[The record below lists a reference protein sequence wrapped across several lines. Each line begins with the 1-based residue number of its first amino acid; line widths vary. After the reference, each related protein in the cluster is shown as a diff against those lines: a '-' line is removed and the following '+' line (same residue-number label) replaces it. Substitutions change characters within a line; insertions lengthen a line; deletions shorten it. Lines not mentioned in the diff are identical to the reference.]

1 MSQEL
6 YTGMEKAPQRAM
18 LKALGLTDSEL
29 NKPLVAIISSTSNI
43 VPGHMHLDGIAK
55 AVKSG
60 VRAGGCTPVILPS
73 ISVCDGI
80 AAGGAGLKYSLP
92 SRELIADSVETML
105 FSHGFDGAVFIANS
119 DNAIAGMLMGAARVN
134 IPSVFVTGGPMESG
148 ISKGKKIGLA
158 TLYESVGKV
167 KCGSMS
173 LEDLTN
179 AETIACPAAGSSNGM
194 YAANPLACALEA
206 LGLALADNG
215 TAPALGSSRT
225 VIAKH
230 SGLRVCDLVR
240 NAETPK
246 MILSKRAFTNAL
258 RLDAALGGS
267 ANTILHLMA
276 VAAECNIKLDLDFVQ
291 SISSSTPE
299 LVSLQPYGE
308 ADMADFHR
316 AGGVQAV
323 LHELAKSGLI
333 DGAARSV
340 SGESLS
346 CAYENAHV
354 KDQNVI
360 RKIDNPLSN
369 AGGMVVLKGNLA
381 ENGALCKR
389 AYAYG
394 GTINGKAKCFDREED
409 AVEAIYSGRVKKGD
423 VVVIRYE
430 GPKGGPGMRELL
442 TSAAAVI
449 GMGLE
454 KDVAIVT
461 DGRVSGA
468 TRGIVVGNVTPEAA
482 DGGKLALVKD
492 GDIIKIDIAGG
503 KISLEVPAKE
513 LQSRQ
518 KKLRPKDPTATGWLL
533 RYQNAVTTAAEGA
546 VLKKKF

>member
-18 LKALGLTDSEL
+18 LKALGLTDNEL
-29 NKPLVAIISSTSNI
+29 NRPLVAIISSSSNI

-80 AAGGAGLKYSLP
+80 AAGGSGLKYSLP
-92 SRELIADSVETML
+92 SRELIADSVESML
-105 FSHGFDGAVFIANS
+105 FAHGFDGAVFIANS

-148 ISKGKKIGLA
+148 IAKGKKIGLA
-158 TLYESVGKV
+158 TLYEGVGKV

-179 AETIACPAAGSSNGM
+179 AESLACPSAGSSNGM
-194 YAANPLACALEA
+194 YSANPLACALEA
-206 LGLALADNG
+206 LGLALAGNG
-215 TAPALGSSRT
+215 TMPALGSSRT
-225 VIAKH
+225 VIAKQ
-230 SGLRVCDLVR
+230 SGLSVCELVR

-246 MILSKRAFTNAL
+246 MMLTKRAFTNAL
-258 RLDAALGGS
+258 RLDSALGGS
-267 ANTILHLMA
+267 SNVILHIMA
-276 VAAECNIKLDLDFVQ
+276 VAAECGVKIDLDYVQ
-291 SISSSTPE
+291 SISSTTPA
-299 LVSLQPYGE
+299 LAALQPYGD
-308 ADMADFHR
+308 ADMADLHR

-323 LHELAKSGLI
+323 LHELAKNGLI
-333 DGAARSV
+333 DGAARTV
-340 SGESLS
+340 SGETLS
-346 CAYENAHV
+346 CTYENAHV
-354 KDQNVI
+354 KDEAVI
-360 RKIDNPLSN
+360 RKIDRPINS
-369 AGGMVVLKGNLA
+369 AGGMAVVKGNLA
-381 ENGALCKR
+381 ENGAIVKR
-389 AYAYG
+389 MYSSG

-409 AVEAIYSGRVKKGD
+409 AVEAIYSGRVKRGD

-430 GPKGGPGMRELL
+430 GPKGGPGMREMV
-442 TSAAAVI
+442 TSAAAVV

-454 KDVAIVT
+454 NDVAIVT
-461 DGRVSGA
+461 DGRVSSV

-482 DGGKLALVKD
+482 DGGKIALVKD

-503 KISLEVPAKE
+503 KIALEVPAKE

-533 RYQNAVTTAAEGA
+533 RYQNAVTTAAEGC

>member
-29 NKPLVAIISSTSNI
+29 NKPLVAIISSASNI

-105 FSHGFDGAVFIANS
+105 FSHGFDGAVFIANT

-148 ISKGKKIGLA
+148 IAKGKKIGLA

-173 LEDLTN
+173 LDELTN
-179 AETIACPAAGSSNGM
+179 AETIACPAAGSANGM
-194 YAANPLACALEA
+194 YAANPLACILEA
-206 LGLALADNG
+206 LGLALCGNG

-225 VIAKH
+225 IIAKN

-246 MILSKRAFTNAL
+246 MILTKRAFTNAL

-267 ANTILHLMA
+267 ANTIIHMIA

-291 SISSSTPE
+291 SMSSTPQ
-299 LVSLQPYGE
+299 LVALQPYGE

-323 LHELAKSGLI
+323 LHELAKNNLI
-333 DGAARSV
+333 DGSARAV

-346 CAYENAHV
+346 YTYEHAHV

-381 ENGALCKR
+381 ESGALAKHT
-389 AYAYG
+389 YAYG

-430 GPKGGPGMRELL
+430 GPKGGPGMRELI
-442 TSAAAVI
+442 SAPAAVV

-454 KDVAIVT
+454 NDVAIVT
-461 DGRVSGA
+461 DGRVSNA

-482 DGGKLALVKD
+482 DGGKIALVKD

-503 KISLEVPAKE
+503 KIALEVPAKE

-518 KKLRPKDPTATGWLL
+518 KKLRPKDPNATGWLL